1 MFVIEYVVLIGAA
14 LMMLV
19 FMGISI
25 GFANFSWECFKE
37 YKDYM
42 FIIFSLG
49 LFGTFLMS
57 FALFVLIIFQLFGG
71 YR

>member
-1 MFVIEYVVLIGAA
+1 MFIIEYAVLIGAA
-14 LMMLV
+14 LMLLT

-25 GFANFSWECFKE
+25 GFAKFSWGCFKE

-42 FIIFSLG
+42 FVVFSLG

-57 FALFVLIIFQLFGG
+57 FALFALIMLQLFTGAI
-71 YR
+71 